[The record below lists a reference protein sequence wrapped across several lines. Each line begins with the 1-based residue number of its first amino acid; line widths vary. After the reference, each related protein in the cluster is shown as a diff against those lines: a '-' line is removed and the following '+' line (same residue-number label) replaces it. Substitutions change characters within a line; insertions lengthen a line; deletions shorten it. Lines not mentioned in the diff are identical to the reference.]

1 LEIHI
6 WFKII
11 KENTAIRSSDLVED
25 MEELVA
31 RLEAAVSK
39 LEFIG
44 SKVGVVSSPSAS
56 SSAREIQAPPPTSSV
71 VDLSINEYDA
81 LVEKSLGRVLG
92 AAEKIGGQVLE
103 GTHLLKDAFAAQR
116 DLLLNFK
123 KCKQPDLE
131 GLTKMIQPLNERIIK
146 ANALTEGRRTES
158 FNHLKAVAESL
169 TALAW
174 ITYTGK
180 DCGMSLPG
188 AHVEESWQTAEFYNN
203 KVLVEYRNKDSNHV
217 EWAKATKELYV
228 PGLRDFVKKFYPQG
242 PVWNTVGADSSIP
255 VSATA
260 VKSGA
265 RPPPPPPPPLPI
277 FESTEAA
284 ESSKEGMSAIFQE
297 ISRGESVTAGLKK
310 VTAEMKTKN
319 RPDRSGAVTVA
330 AGKDKNGTSGHSFSK
345 TGPPK
350 LELQMGRKWVV
361 ENQIGKKN
369 LVIEDCDSKQ
379 SVYIF
384 GCKDSVLLVKGK
396 VNNITVDKC
405 TKTGVVF
412 KDVVSACEIVNCN
425 RVEVQ
430 CQGTAPTVAID
441 NTSGCQLYLSKGS
454 LDASITTAKSSEV
467 NVLVP
472 GASDDAD
479 LIEHS
484 LPEQFNHIFKDG
496 GFVTSAV
503 SHSGG

>member
-1 LEIHI
+1 
-6 WFKII
+6 
-11 KENTAIRSSDLVED
+11 

-31 RLEAAVSK
+31 RLETAVSK
-39 LEFIG
+39 LEFLG
-44 SKVGVVSSPSAS
+44 SKVGAASSPSAS
-56 SSAREIQAPPPTSSV
+56 SSAREIQAPPTSSV
-71 VDLSINEYDA
+71 VDASINEYDE

-92 AAEKIGGQVLE
+92 AAGKIGGKVLE
-103 GTHLLKDAFAAQR
+103 GTHLLRDAFAAQR

-123 KCKQPDLE
+123 KCKKPDLE
-131 GLTKMIQPLNERIIK
+131 GLTKMIQPLNERLIK
-146 ANALTEGRRTES
+146 ANVLTEGRRTES
-158 FNHLKAVAESL
+158 FNHLKTVAESL

-174 ITYTGK
+174 VTYTGK
-180 DCGMSLPG
+180 ECGLSLPA

-203 KVLVEYRNKDSNHV
+203 KVLVEYKNKDSNHV
-217 EWAKATKELYV
+217 EWAKAMKELYV
-228 PGLRDFVKKFYPQG
+228 PGLRDFVRKFYPQG
-242 PVWNTVGADSSIP
+242 PVWNTVGADSTIP

-260 VKSGA
+260 GKSGA
-265 RPPPPPPPPLPI
+265 RPPPPPPPPLPT
-277 FESTEAA
+277 FESTETAQ
-284 ESSKEGMSAIFQE
+284 SSKEGMSAVFQE

-310 VTAEMKTKN
+310 VTDEMKTKN
-319 RPDRSGAVTVA
+319 RPDRSGSVPVS
-330 AGKDKNGTSGHSFSK
+330 AGKEKDKSGTSGHSFSK

-369 LVIEDCDSKQ
+369 LVIEDCDPKQ
-379 SVYIF
+379 SVYVF
-384 GCKDSVLLVKGK
+384 GCKDSVLLIKGK

-412 KDVVSACEIVNCN
+412 TDVVSACEIVNCN
-425 RVEVQ
+425 RIEVQ

-441 NTSGCQLYLSKGS
+441 NTSGCQLYLSKAS
-454 LDASITTAKSSEV
+454 LRASITTAKSSEV

-484 LPEQFNHIFKDG
+484 LPEQFNHTFKDG

>member
-1 LEIHI
+1 ME
-6 WFKII
+6 
-11 KENTAIRSSDLVED
+11 DLV
-25 MEELVA
+25 V

-44 SKVGVVSSPSAS
+44 SKVGVAPSPSAS
-56 SSAREIQAPPPTSSV
+56 ISAREIQAPATSSV
-71 VDLSINEYDA
+71 VDPNINEYDE
-81 LVEKSLGRVLG
+81 LVENLLGKVLG
-92 AAEKIGGQVLE
+92 AAEKIGGQPLE
-103 GTHLLKDAFAAQR
+103 GTQLLKNAFAAQR

-131 GLTKMIQPLNERIIK
+131 GLTKMIQPLNEMIIK

-158 FNHLKAVAESL
+158 FNHLKTVAESL

-174 ITYTGK
+174 VTYTGK
-180 DCGMSLPG
+180 DCGISLPS

-203 KVLVEYRNKDSNHV
+203 KVLVQYKNKDSNHV
-217 EWAKATKELYV
+217 EWAKAMKELYV
-228 PGLRDFVKKFYPQG
+228 PGLRDFVRKFYPQG
-242 PVWNTVGADSSIP
+242 PVWNTVGSSIP

-260 VKSGA
+260 AKSGA
-265 RPPPPPPPPLPI
+265 HPPPPPPPLPK

-284 ESSKEGMSAIFQE
+284 ESSKEGMSAVFQE

-319 RPDRSGAVTVA
+319 RSDRSGVVPVG
-330 AGKDKNGTSGHSFSK
+330 AGKDKDGTSSHSFSK

-384 GCKDSVLLVKGK
+384 GCKDSVVLVKGK

-412 KDVVSACEIVNCN
+412 TDVVSACEIVNCN
-425 RVEVQ
+425 RIEVQ

-484 LPEQFNHIFKDG
+484 LPEQFNHTFKDG
-496 GFVTSAV
+496 GFVTTAV

>member
-1 LEIHI
+1 
-6 WFKII
+6 
-11 KENTAIRSSDLVED
+11 

-44 SKVGVVSSPSAS
+44 SKVGVAPSPSAS
-56 SSAREIQAPPPTSSV
+56 SSAREFQAPPTSSV
-71 VDLSINEYDA
+71 ANPGINEYDE
-81 LVEKSLGRVLG
+81 LVQKSVGRVLG
-92 AAEKIGGQVLE
+92 AAEKIGGQVLQS
-103 GTHLLKDAFAAQR
+103 THILKDAFAAQR

-123 KCKQPDLE
+123 KCKQPDLQ
-131 GLTKMIQPLNERIIK
+131 GLTKMIQPLNERILK

-158 FNHLKAVAESL
+158 FNHLKTVAESM

-174 ITYTGK
+174 VTYTGK
-180 DCGMSLPG
+180 DCGMSLPA

-217 EWAKATKELYV
+217 EWAKAIKELYV
-228 PGLRDFVKKFYPQG
+228 PGLRDFVRKFYPQG

-255 VSATA
+255 ASATV
-260 VKSGA
+260 VKSGP
-265 RPPPPPPPPLPI
+265 RPSPPPPPPLPT
-277 FESTEAA
+277 FEPTEAA
-284 ESSKEGMSAIFQE
+284 ESSKEGMCAVFQE

-319 RPDRSGAVTVA
+319 RPDRSGAVPVA
-330 AGKDKNGTSGHSFSK
+330 AGKDKNATSGHSFSK

-384 GCKDSVLLVKGK
+384 GCQDSVVLVKGK

-412 KDVVSACEIVNCN
+412 MDVVSACEIVNCN
-425 RVEVQ
+425 RIEVQ

-484 LPEQFNHIFKDG
+484 LPEQFSHTFKDG